1 MRNFSV
7 PKYWIIR
14 KNWFLD
20 LLQGFMLVLTFSWL
34 FYDSLYAF
42 FPLLPLLWLWHKE
55 RALARKQKE
64 EEQFKKMFRE
74 WILLL
79 ASSLSAGYSVENAM
93 KQSMTDLSLM
103 FPEGGAML
111 EEVKSMLAKA
121 ENNQSPEMLL
131 EEFASHYPLEEVESF
146 VEVFC
151 TARVSGGSLNAIIR
165 STAAQMA
172 EIMDTRREI
181 ATLLAS
187 KVYEQRIMTV
197 MPLAVLLYL
206 RIGSREFLE
215 GLYHNIF
222 GVCVSTVCLIIY
234 LGAYWM
240 GKRMV
245 QFEI

>member
-1 MRNFSV
+1 MV
-7 PKYWIIR
+7 
-14 KNWFLD
+14 
-20 LLQGFMLVLTFSWL
+20 
-34 FYDSLYAF
+34 
-42 FPLLPLLWLWHKE
+42 
-55 RALARKQKE
+55 
-64 EEQFKKMFRE
+64 
-74 WILLL
+74 
-79 ASSLSAGYSVENAM
+79 
-93 KQSMTDLSLM
+93 
-103 FPEGGAML
+103 
-111 EEVKSMLAKA
+111 
-121 ENNQSPEMLL
+121 
-131 EEFASHYPLEEVESF
+131 
-146 VEVFC
+146 
-151 TARVSGGSLNAIIR
+151 IR

-215 GLYHNIF
+215 GLYHNAA
-222 GVCVSTVCLIIY
+222 GVCVATVCLIIY

>member
-93 KQSMTDLSLM
+93 KQSMT
-103 FPEGGAML
+103 
-111 EEVKSMLAKA
+111 
-121 ENNQSPEMLL
+121 
-131 EEFASHYPLEEVESF
+131 
-146 VEVFC
+146 
-151 TARVSGGSLNAIIR
+151 
-165 STAAQMA
+165 
-172 EIMDTRREI
+172 
-181 ATLLAS
+181 
-187 KVYEQRIMTV
+187 
-197 MPLAVLLYL
+197 
-206 RIGSREFLE
+206 
-215 GLYHNIF
+215 
-222 GVCVSTVCLIIY
+222 
-234 LGAYWM
+234 
-240 GKRMV
+240 
-245 QFEI
+245 

>member
-1 MRNFSV
+1 MTGV
-7 PKYWIIR
+7 
-14 KNWFLD
+14 
-20 LLQGFMLVLTFSWL
+20 QTC
-34 FYDSLYAF
+34 A
-42 FPLLPLLWLWHKE
+42 LP
-55 RALARKQKE
+55 
-64 EEQFKKMFRE
+64 
-74 WILLL
+74 I
-79 ASSLSAGYSVENAM
+79 S
-93 KQSMTDLSLM
+93 
-103 FPEGGAML
+103 
-111 EEVKSMLAKA
+111 
-121 ENNQSPEMLL
+121 
-131 EEFASHYPLEEVESF
+131 
-146 VEVFC
+146 
-151 TARVSGGSLNAIIR
+151 
-165 STAAQMA
+165 
-172 EIMDTRREI
+172 RREI